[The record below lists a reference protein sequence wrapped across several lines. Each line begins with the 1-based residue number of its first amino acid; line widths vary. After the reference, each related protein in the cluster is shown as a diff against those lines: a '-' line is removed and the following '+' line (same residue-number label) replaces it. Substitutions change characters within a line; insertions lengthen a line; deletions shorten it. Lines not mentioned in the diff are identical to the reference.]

1 MMIMKVPD
9 MAKRLDLKESAFKK
23 YTLLLEREGYLVDR
37 NRQGHRLFTTEDL
50 EIFEKFIELG
60 RYDGLTLENAAKMV
74 VESLPSEK
82 RKQDG
87 HDVTPE
93 DNEGHN
99 VMTLITTLLSEQE
112 KQLTQ
117 KFELQTKQ
125 MKEQL
130 DRMEKNQ
137 NELLLEIRDR
147 LNQQAK
153 EPESAAPIVE
163 ESIEKEE
170 VVPEPPKKRFYQFW
184 K

>member
-9 MAKRLDLKESAFKK
+9 MAKRLELKESAFKK

-74 VESLPSEK
+74 VDSLPPEK
-82 RKQDG
+82 RKQEG
-87 HDVTPE
+87 HDVTTEENE
-93 DNEGHN
+93 DHN

-117 KFELQTKQ
+117 KFELQTQQ

-147 LNQQAK
+147 LDQQAK
-153 EPESAAPIVE
+153 EPEPVAPIVE
-163 ESIEKEE
+163 EVIEKEE
-170 VVPEPPKKRFYQFW
+170 AAPEPPKKRFFQFW